1 MQELGVIR
9 QKVAEV
15 DVGSHVDLSYLEAAK
30 KRF

>member
-15 DVGSHVDLSYLEAAK
+15 DVGSNVDLSYLEAAK